1 MEFIYFLGS
10 YFEYSL
16 LIMGLLLLITFF
28 SYILGKDEIY
38 GTESN

>member
-16 LIMGLLLLITFF
+16 LIIVLLLLIALF
-28 SYILGKDEIY
+28 SYILGKD
-38 GTESN
+38 